1 MVTATVR
8 GEMQES
14 YGSTE
19 EVWQLPV
26 DEENLLELFRDCF
39 KEWEHINIGPLI
51 QGAAW
56 EIRPP
61 REPKIYMYDGY
72 ATVNFEDW
80 HFHICIGEHK
90 QASEELRRIRRT
102 AKAEIYRDLN
112 AEGAGNMWAIR
123 LFNGAGEQ
131 QMTFILPSPFLAD
144 DQKSLPEPDFSRLAL
159 WDRLRKKYLGLDP
172 DPIDRAGKAFRH
184 GGAPKST
191 KKSEGDASS

>member
-1 MVTATVR
+1 MATATTR
-8 GEMQES
+8 GEIRDA

-26 DEENLLELFRDCF
+26 DQDTLLDLFRDCF
-39 KEWEHINIGPLI
+39 QEWEHINIGPLI

-90 QASEELRRIRRT
+90 QASPELQQIRPT
-102 AKAEIYRDLN
+102 AKAEIYRELN
-112 AEGAGNMWAIR
+112 DDNAGNMWAIR
-123 LFNGAGEQ
+123 LFNGLGEQ
-131 QMTFILPSPFLAD
+131 QMTIILPSPFLSDEQRA
-144 DQKSLPEPDFSRLAL
+144 LPEPDWSRLAL
-159 WDRLRKKYLGLDP
+159 WDRLRKKYLGLDS
-172 DPIDRAGKAFRH
+172 DPIDRAGTSFLHA
-184 GGAPKST
+184 GAPKPKAKEDGATS
-191 KKSEGDASS
+191 